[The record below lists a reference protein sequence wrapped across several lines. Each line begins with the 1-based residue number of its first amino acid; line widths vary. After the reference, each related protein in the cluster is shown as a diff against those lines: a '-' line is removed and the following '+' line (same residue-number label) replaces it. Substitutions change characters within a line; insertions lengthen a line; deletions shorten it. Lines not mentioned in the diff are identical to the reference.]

1 MSTDCGTAKPSQTTQ
16 AHNYPIV
23 SIIIPCRNE
32 QAFIGGCLDSILEND
47 FPKEQLE
54 ILVVDGMSRD
64 GTRAL
69 VEALAARDP
78 RVRQGAG
85 KVDLAHGRPPFRC
98 LLLGGFAG

>member
-54 ILVVDGMSRD
+54 ILVVDGMSED
-64 GTRAL
+64 GTGNSL
-69 VEALAARDP
+69 MPTPVSM
-78 RVRQGAG
+78 
-85 KVDLAHGRPPFRC
+85 PFFSC
-98 LLLGGFAG
+98 WIIPNA